1 MNESSENDLSLATD
15 VSNHD
20 LPTSK
25 DTLTC
30 CYLQPKLTDK
40 QQLFTDDKG
49 KEHEYMNAKLKTKT
63 NLTCAQFYEEKI
75 RSLLEIFSEVI
86 ENSSFHFV

>member
-1 MNESSENDLSLATD
+1 MNESSENDLSLTTD
-15 VSNHD
+15 ASNHD
-20 LPTSK
+20 MPTSK

-40 QQLFTDDKG
+40 QQLFTVDES
-49 KEHEYMNAKLKTKT
+49 KEHEYLYAKFKT